1 MKKLLLFFGL
11 LVFTGAS
18 ALFAQV
24 RVITGTVTSSAEGEG
39 AIPGV
44 TIQVKG
50 TTIGALT
57 DLNGRY
63 AINVPTN
70 ATTLVFSYIGMK
82 TQEVEIGNR
91 SEINVVL
98 ESDLVGL
105 DEVVVTAMGVSRER
119 KSLGYSVQDV
129 SSDQIVRSG
138 NTNFAVALQGKV
150 AGLNITPT
158 SGMPGASSSIVIRGA
173 RSFSQNNQ
181 PLYVVDGQPIQGGG
195 GGGET
200 TSGSDETGRILD
212 LNPAD
217 IESINVLKGQAAS
230 ALYGIRAS
238 NGVIIITTKS
248 GSRNERGAPR
258 ITFNSINTFDQVSRT
273 PDYQT
278 TYSQG
283 SSGKF
288 NPRSSQAWGTKIA
301 NLPDDPTY
309 GGNNH
314 GHPGKYKVPQLAD
327 AGYAEE
333 DCWVTP
339 ATYNNWNDYFKTGFT
354 TQNNILLS
362 QAVDK
367 GNYAIGFGETTQDG
381 IALNTGLQRWNAK
394 ANASRDFGDHWKSGF
409 HANYSQVEVD
419 KLSIANDGS
428 LAGILAA
435 PPTYNMKGIPFHFP
449 GDPYKQIY
457 YRSLTF
463 DNPYWVAENNTF
475 YERTDRLFG
484 NTFLEYLTKLGEPF
498 DLNVRGQIGIDTYT
512 QAYETIWGLGH
523 KGTDPANSYVGESQY
538 RFTNTNAIGT
548 ATLNWRVTGNQTAT
562 LLLGA
567 EYNDNKSK
575 NVSASG
581 TGLNFGE
588 WQHVNNTATPSRSES
603 KGWSRS
609 VGFFGQVNWDYR
621 SLLFLGATGRYDIV
635 STMPSAN
642 RGFFYPSFSA
652 SFVPTSLNIFEN
664 YKWLS
669 FAKIRASYA
678 EVGQAGSYYEPYYSA
693 RTGYSNGWYATNSI
707 AIPYNGASAYGP
719 GSTLYDKNLV
729 PQNTR
734 SYELGIDLSFFN
746 NRFGFE
752 YTYSKQN
759 VKDQI
764 FAVPLAGSTGAD
776 QLVTNAGRLTT
787 DVNELVVN
795 IVPIEAGRFR
805 WDMNFNYMKMINMVD
820 ELAEGV
826 ESIFLGGFV
835 TPQVRAS
842 VGNTYPVI
850 YGSSFARD
858 KNGNILVIDDPS
870 SPYHGMPQTGAPGII
885 GEVTPDFILGA
896 NNTFT
901 YKNLSLSS
909 SFEWKHGGNMYSG
922 DNGLM
927 MYTYGVVTQTE
938 NREETFV
945 YKGYKPDGTP
955 NDIVRGGPNDPKAYQ
970 TLFDNVLG
978 DIDEAFIFE
987 NSFIKLR
994 DVSLKYTIP
1003 NRILSRATIGASV
1016 FARNI
1021 LIWTALPNLDPESSN
1036 GAGNAMGG
1044 FNRFSLPQTTSY
1056 GFSLDVTF

>member
-50 TTIGALT
+50 TTIGALS
-57 DLNGRY
+57 DVSGRY

-129 SSDQIVRSG
+129 SSDDIVRSG

-150 AGLNITPT
+150 AGLDITPT
-158 SGMPGASSSIVIRGA
+158 SGMPGASSSIIIRGA

-200 TSGSDETGRILD
+200 TSGADETGRILD

-248 GSRNERGAPR
+248 GARNERGAPR

-278 TYSQG
+278 IYAQG

-288 NPRSSQAWGTKIA
+288 NPRSSQAWGPKIVD
-301 NLPDDPTY
+301 LPNDPTY

-354 TQNNILLS
+354 TQNIILLS

-367 GNYAIGFGETTQDG
+367 GTYAIGFGETTQDG

-394 ANASRDFGDHWKSGF
+394 ANASRDFGNHWKSGF

-523 KGTDPANSYVGESQY
+523 KGTDPANSYVGQEHY

-548 ATLNWRVTGNQTAT
+548 ATLNWRVTSNQTAT

-575 NVSASG
+575 NVEASG

-652 SFVPTSLNIFEN
+652 SFVPTALNVFEN

-678 EVGQAGSYYEPYYSA
+678 EVGQAGSFYEPYYSA
-693 RTGYSNGWYATNSI
+693 ITGYSNGWYATNSI
-707 AIPYNGASAYGP
+707 TIPYNGASAYGP

-764 FAVPLAGSTGAD
+764 FAVPLAGSTGASE
-776 QLVTNAGRLTT
+776 LYTNAGRLTT

-795 IVPIEAGRFR
+795 IVPIETGKFR

-885 GEVTPDFILGA
+885 GEVTPDFILGF
-896 NNTFT
+896 NNNFT

-955 NDIVRGGPNDPKAYQ
+955 NDIVRGGPNDPGAYQ

-978 DIDEAFIFE
+978 DIDEAFIFD
-987 NSFIKLR
+987 NSFVKLR
-994 DVSLKYTIP
+994 DLSLKYTIP

-1056 GFSLDVTF
+1056 GFSLDITF

>member
-1 MKKLLLFFGL
+1 MKKIVIIFV
-11 LVFTGAS
+11 LVFATAVL
-18 ALFAQV
+18 ALGQTVQV
-24 RVITGTVTSSAEGEG
+24 TGTVTSQEDGLSL
-39 AIPGV
+39 PGV
-44 TIQVKG
+44 SVTVKG
-50 TTIGALT
+50 TTLGTLT
-57 DLNGRY
+57 DAGGRY
-63 AINVPTN
+63 SLSVPQGMN
-70 ATTLVFSYIGMK
+70 TLVFSFIGMK
-82 TQEVEIGNR
+82 AQEVPIQGR
-91 SEINVVL
+91 TRIDVILVP
-98 ESDLVGL
+98 DLVGL
-105 DEVVVTAMGVSRER
+105 DEIVVTAMGVSREK
-119 KSLGYSVQDV
+119 KSLGYAVQDI
-129 SSDQIVRSG
+129 SSEEISRSG

-150 AGLNITPT
+150 AGLDITPT
-158 SGMPGASSSIVIRGA
+158 SGMPGASSSIIIRGA
-173 RSFSQNNQ
+173 RSFSGNNQ
-181 PLYVVDGQPIQGGG
+181 PLYVVDGQPIVGGG
-195 GGGET
+195 GGGST
-200 TSGSDETGRILD
+200 TGGSDGTGRILD

-238 NGVIIITTKS
+238 NGVIVITTKS
-248 GSRNERGAPR
+248 GTRNEKGAPT
-258 ITFNSINTFDQVSRT
+258 ISFNTVNTFDEVSRT

-283 SSGKF
+283 SSGNY
-288 NPRSSQAWGTKIA
+288 NPRSSMSWGMKIED
-301 NLPDDPTY
+301 LPDHPTY

-314 GHPGKYKVPQLAD
+314 GYPGKFYVPQLAD

-333 DCWVTP
+333 DRWVTP
-339 ATYNNWNDYFKTGFT
+339 AIYNNWDEYFKTGFT
-354 TQNNILLS
+354 TQNNILLT
-362 QAVDK
+362 QAIDK

-394 ANASRDFGDHWKSGF
+394 ANASRDFGNHWKSGF
-409 HANYSQVEVD
+409 HVNYSQVEVD

-428 LAGILAA
+428 LAGVLAA
-435 PPTYNMKGIPFHFP
+435 PATYNLKGIPFNFP
-449 GDPYKQIY
+449 GDPYRQIY

-463 DNPYWVAENNTF
+463 DNPYWVAENNTSF
-475 YERTDRLFG
+475 ERTDRVFG
-484 NTFLEYLTKLGEPF
+484 NTFLEYLTGLGESM
-498 DLNVRGQIGIDTYT
+498 DLNIRGQIGIDSYT
-512 QAYETIWGLGH
+512 QASETIWGLGH
-523 KGTDPANSYVGESQY
+523 KGSDPGNSYVGESQY

-548 ATLNWRVTGNQTAT
+548 ANLNWRVTDNQTAT

-588 WQHVNNTATPSRSES
+588 WQHVNNTATPSKSES
-603 KGWSRS
+603 KGWSRT
-609 VGFFGQVNWDYR
+609 VGFFGQLNWDYKA
-621 SLLFLGATGRYDIV
+621 LFFLGATGRYDIV

-652 SFVPTSLNIFEN
+652 SFVPSSLAFMEDLN
-664 YKWLS
+664 WLS

-678 EVGQAGSYYEPYYSA
+678 EVGQAGSYYDPYYSSIS
-693 RTGYSNGWYATNSI
+693 GYSNGWYASNSI
-707 AIPYNGASAYGP
+707 TIPYNGASAYAP
-719 GSTLYDKNLV
+719 GSTLYDENLK

-746 NRFGFE
+746 NRFGIE

-764 FAVPLAGSTGAD
+764 FSVPLAGSTGASS
-776 QLVTNAGRLTT
+776 LVTNAGRLST

-795 IVPIEAGRFR
+795 IVPVEAGGFR
-805 WDMNFNYMKMINMVD
+805 WDMHFNFMKMVNVVE

-850 YGSSFARD
+850 YGSAFARD
-858 KNGNILVIDDPS
+858 ANGNILVVDDPS

-896 NNTFT
+896 LNSFS
-901 YKNLSLSS
+901 YKNITLNA
-909 SFEWKHGGNMYSG
+909 SFEWKQGGSMYSG

-927 MYTYGVVTQTE
+927 MYVYGVTAQTE

-945 YKGYKPDGTP
+945 YDGYKPDGTP
-955 NDIVRGGPNDPKAYQ
+955 NDIVRGGPNDPRAYEN
-970 TLFDNVLG
+970 LCSNVLG
-978 DIDEAFIFE
+978 NIDEAYIFD
-987 NSFIKLR
+987 NSFVKLR
-994 DVSLKYTIP
+994 DVSLRYALP
-1003 NRILSRATIGASV
+1003 NRILKTANIGASV

-1056 GFSLDVTF
+1056 GISLDITF

>member
-11 LVFTGAS
+11 LVFTGTS

-283 SSGKF
+283 SSGRF

-498 DLNVRGQIGIDTYT
+498 DLNVRGQVGIDTYT

-1044 FNRFSLPQTTSY
+1044 FNRISLPQTTSY

>member
-1 MKKLLLFFGL
+1 MKKIFMIFV
-11 LVFTGAS
+11 LVFATA
-18 ALFAQV
+18 ALALGQTVQV
-24 RVITGTVTSSAEGEG
+24 TGTVTSQEDGLSL
-39 AIPGV
+39 PGV
-44 TIQVKG
+44 SVTVKG
-50 TTIGALT
+50 TTIGTLT
-57 DLNGRY
+57 DAGGRY
-63 AINVPTN
+63 SLSVPQGMN
-70 ATTLVFSYIGMK
+70 TLVFSFIGMK
-82 TQEVEIGNR
+82 AQEVPIEGRTRID
-91 SEINVVL
+91 IILVP
-98 ESDLVGL
+98 DLVGL
-105 DEVVVTAMGVSRER
+105 DEVVVTAMGVSREK
-119 KSLGYSVQDV
+119 KSLGYAVQDI
-129 SSDQIVRSG
+129 SSDEISRSG

-150 AGLNITPT
+150 AGLDITPT
-158 SGMPGASSSIVIRGA
+158 SGMPGASSSIIIRGA
-173 RSFSQNNQ
+173 RSFEGNNQ
-181 PLYVVDGQPIQGGG
+181 PLYVVDGQPIVGGG
-195 GGGET
+195 GGGST
-200 TSGSDETGRILD
+200 TGGSDETGRVLD

-238 NGVIIITTKS
+238 NGVIVITTKS
-248 GSRNERGAPR
+248 GTRNEKGAPR
-258 ITFNSINTFDQVSRT
+258 ISFNTINTFDEVSRT

-283 SSGKF
+283 SSRAYS
-288 NPRSSQAWGTKIA
+288 PRSSQSWGMKIED
-301 NLPDDPTY
+301 LPDHPTY

-314 GHPGKYKVPQLAD
+314 GYPGKYYVPQLAD

-339 ATYNNWNDYFKTGFT
+339 AVYNNWDEYFKTGFT
-354 TQNNILLS
+354 TQNNVLLS
-362 QAVDK
+362 QAVDQ

-394 ANASRDFGDHWKSGF
+394 ANASREFGEHWKSGF
-409 HANYSQVEVD
+409 HVNYSQVEVD

-435 PPTYNMKGIPFHFP
+435 PPTYNLKGIPYNFP

-463 DNPYWVAENNTF
+463 DNPYWVAENNTS

-484 NTFLEYLTKLGEPF
+484 NTFLEYLTKLGESI

-512 QAYETIWGLGH
+512 QAGETIWGLGH
-523 KGTDPANSYVGESQY
+523 KGSDPANSYVGESQY

-548 ATLNWRVTGNQTAT
+548 ANLNWRITGSQTAS

-588 WQHVNNTATPSRSES
+588 WQHVNNTATPSKSES

-609 VGFFGQVNWDYR
+609 VGFFGQVNWDYKA
-621 SLLFLGATGRYDIV
+621 LVFLGATGRYDIV

-652 SFVPTSLNIFEN
+652 SFVPTSLDVFSNS
-664 YKWLS
+664 KWLS

-678 EVGQAGSYYEPYYSA
+678 EVGQAGNYYEPYYSSI
-693 RTGYSNGWYATNSI
+693 TGYSNGWYATNSI
-707 AIPYNGASAYGP
+707 SIPYNGASAYGP
-719 GSTLYDKNLV
+719 GSTLYDENLV

-746 NRFGFE
+746 NRIGFE

-764 FAVPLAGSTGAD
+764 FSVPLAGSTGASE
-776 QLVTNAGRLTT
+776 LVTNAGRLST

-795 IVPIEAGRFR
+795 LVPVEAGAFR
-805 WDMNFNYMKMINMVD
+805 WDMHFNFMKMVNVVE

-842 VGNTYPVI
+842 VGDTYPVI

-858 KNGNILVIDDPS
+858 DNGNILVTDDPS

-896 NNTFT
+896 NNTFS
-901 YKNLSLSS
+901 YKNISLSS
-909 SFEWKHGGNMYSG
+909 SFEWKQGGSMYSG

-927 MYTYGVVTQTE
+927 MYTYAVVKQTE

-945 YKGYKPDGTP
+945 YDGYKPDGTP
-955 NDIVRGGPNDPKAYQ
+955 NDIVRGGPNDPGAYQ

-978 DIDEAFIFE
+978 NIDEAFIFD

-1003 NRILSRATIGASV
+1003 NRILNKATIGASV

-1056 GFSLDVTF
+1056 GFGLDITF

>member
-575 NVSASG
+575 NVEASG

>member
-50 TTIGALT
+50 TTIGALS
-57 DLNGRY
+57 DVSGRY

-129 SSDQIVRSG
+129 SSDDIVRSG

-150 AGLNITPT
+150 AGLDITPT
-158 SGMPGASSSIVIRGA
+158 SGMPGASSSIIIRGA

-200 TSGSDETGRILD
+200 TSGADETGRILD

-248 GSRNERGAPR
+248 GARNERGAPR

-278 TYSQG
+278 IYAQG

-288 NPRSSQAWGTKIA
+288 NPRSSQAWGPKIVD
-301 NLPDDPTY
+301 LPNDPTY

-367 GNYAIGFGETTQDG
+367 GTYAIGFGETTQDG

-394 ANASRDFGDHWKSGF
+394 ANASRDFGNHWKSGF

-523 KGTDPANSYVGESQY
+523 KGTDPANSYVGQEHY

-548 ATLNWRVTGNQTAT
+548 ATLNWRVTSNQTAT

-575 NVSASG
+575 NVAASG

-652 SFVPTSLNIFEN
+652 SFVPTALNVFEN

-707 AIPYNGASAYGP
+707 TIPYNGASAYGP

-885 GEVTPDFILGA
+885 GEVTPDFILGF
-896 NNTFT
+896 NNNFT

-909 SFEWKHGGNMYSG
+909 SIEWKQGGSMYSG

-927 MYTYGVVTQTE
+927 MYTYGVVTQTA
-938 NREETFV
+938 NRDETFV
-945 YKGYKPDGTP
+945 YNGYKPDGTP
-955 NDIVRGGPNDPKAYQ
+955 NDIVRGGPNDPGAYQ

-978 DIDEAFIFE
+978 DIDEAFIFD
-987 NSFIKLR
+987 NSFVKLR
-994 DVSLKYTIP
+994 DLSLKYTIP

-1044 FNRFSLPQTTSY
+1044 FNRFSLP
-1056 GFSLDVTF
+1056 

>member
-1 MKKLLLFFGL
+1 MKKILMIFV
-11 LVFTGAS
+11 LVMATVA
-18 ALFAQV
+18 
-24 RVITGTVTSSAEGEG
+24 ITVGQTVQISGTVTSQEDGLPL
-39 AIPGV
+39 PGV
-44 TIQVKG
+44 SVTVKG
-50 TTIGALT
+50 TTLGALT
-57 DLNGRY
+57 DAGGRY
-63 AINVPTN
+63 SLSVPQEMN
-70 ATTLVFSYIGMK
+70 TLIFSFIGMA
-82 TQEVEIGNR
+82 TQEVPIQGR
-91 SEINVVL
+91 TRIDIIL

-105 DEVVVTAMGVSRER
+105 DEVVVTAMGVSREK
-119 KSLGYSVQDV
+119 KSLGYSVQEI
-129 SSDQIVRSG
+129 SSDEISRSG

-150 AGLNITPT
+150 AGLDITPT

-173 RSFSQNNQ
+173 RSFSGNNQ
-181 PLYVVDGQPIQGGG
+181 PLYVVDGQPIVGGG
-195 GGGET
+195 GGGST
-200 TSGSDETGRILD
+200 TSGSDDTGRILD

-238 NGVIIITTKS
+238 NGVIVITTKS
-248 GSRNERGAPR
+248 GSRNAKGAPV
-258 ITFNSINTFDQVSRT
+258 ITFNSINTFDEVSRT

-283 SSGKF
+283 SGGTYS
-288 NPRSSQAWGTKIA
+288 PTSSQSWGMKIED
-301 NLPDDPTY
+301 LPDHPTY

-314 GHPGKYKVPQLAD
+314 GYPGKFYVPQLAQ

-339 ATYNNWNDYFKTGFT
+339 AIYNNWDDYFKTGFT
-354 TQNNILLS
+354 TQNNVLLS

-381 IALNTGLQRWNAK
+381 IGLNTGLQRWNAK
-394 ANASRDFGDHWKSGF
+394 ASASRDFGNHWKSGF
-409 HANYSQVEVD
+409 HVNYSQVSVD

-428 LAGILAA
+428 LAGVLAA
-435 PPTYNMKGIPFHFP
+435 PATYNLKEYPYHYP
-449 GDPYKQIY
+449 GDPYRQIY

-475 YERTDRLFG
+475 YERTDRVFG
-484 NTFLEYLTKLGEPF
+484 NTFLEFLTHLGGSF
-498 DLNVRGQIGIDTYT
+498 DLNVRGQIGIDSYT
-512 QAYETIWGLGH
+512 RASETIWGLGH
-523 KGTDPANSYVGESQY
+523 KGMDPANSYVGESQY
-538 RFTNTNAIGT
+538 RFTNTNGIGT
-548 ATLNWRVTGNQTAT
+548 ATLNWRITSNQTAS
-562 LLLGA
+562 LLLGT

-588 WQHVNNTATPSRSES
+588 WQHVENTASPSRTED
-603 KGWSRS
+603 KGWSRT
-609 VGFFGQVNWDYR
+609 VGFFGQLNWDYKA
-621 SLLFLGATGRYDIV
+621 LLFLGATGRYDIV

-652 SFVPTSLNIFEN
+652 SFVPTSLAALEN
-664 YKWLS
+664 LPWLS
-669 FAKIRASYA
+669 YGKVRASYA

-693 RTGYSNGWYATNSI
+693 VSGYSNGWYNTNSVV
-707 AIPYNGASAYGP
+707 IPYNGASAYAP
-719 GSTLYDKNLV
+719 GSTLYDENLK

-734 SYELGIDLSFFN
+734 SWELGIDLSLFN

-764 FAVPLAGSTGAD
+764 FSVPLAGSTGASS
-776 QLVTNAGRLTT
+776 LVTNAGRLST

-795 IVPIEAGRFR
+795 IVPVEARDFR
-805 WDMNFNYMKMINMVD
+805 WDMHFNFMKMINVVE

-850 YGSSFARD
+850 YGVAFARD
-858 KNGNILVIDDPS
+858 DEGHILVVDDPS
-870 SPYHGMPQTGAPGII
+870 SPYHGMPETGAPGII

-896 NNTFT
+896 TNAFT
-901 YKNLSLSS
+901 YKTLTLSA
-909 SFEWKHGGNMYSG
+909 SFEWKQGGSMYSG
-922 DNGLM
+922 DGGLM
-927 MYTYGVVTQTE
+927 MYTYAVVSQTE

-945 YKGYKPDGTP
+945 YDGYKPDGTP
-955 NDIVRGGPNDPKAYQ
+955 NDIVRGGPNDQGAYQ

-978 DIDEAFIFE
+978 GIDEAFIFD
-987 NSFIKLR
+987 NSFVKLR
-994 DVSLKYTIP
+994 EVSLRYTLP
-1003 NRILSRATIGASV
+1003 GRIMGIANIGASV
-1016 FARNI
+1016 FARNV

-1056 GFSLDVTF
+1056 GFGLDVTF

>member
-1 MKKLLLFFGL
+1 MKKIFMIFVLAFATAVL
-11 LVFTGAS
+11 
-18 ALFAQV
+18 ALGQTVQV
-24 RVITGTVTSSAEGEG
+24 TGTVTSQEDGLSL
-39 AIPGV
+39 PGV
-44 TIQVKG
+44 SVTVKG
-50 TTIGALT
+50 TTIGTLT
-57 DLNGRY
+57 DAGGRY
-63 AINVPTN
+63 SLSVPQGMN
-70 ATTLVFSYIGMK
+70 TLVFSFIGMK
-82 TQEVEIGNR
+82 TQEVPIEGRTRID
-91 SEINVVL
+91 IILVP
-98 ESDLVGL
+98 DLVGL
-105 DEVVVTAMGVSRER
+105 DEVVVTAMGVSREK
-119 KSLGYSVQDV
+119 KSLGYAVQDI
-129 SSDQIVRSG
+129 SSDEISRSG

-150 AGLNITPT
+150 AGLDITPT
-158 SGMPGASSSIVIRGA
+158 SGMPGASSSIIIRGA
-173 RSFSQNNQ
+173 RSFEGNNQ
-181 PLYVVDGQPIQGGG
+181 PLYVVDGQPIVGGG
-195 GGGET
+195 GGGST
-200 TSGSDETGRILD
+200 TSGSDGTGRVLD

-238 NGVIIITTKS
+238 NGVIVITTKS
-248 GSRNERGAPR
+248 GTRNEKGAPR
-258 ITFNSINTFDQVSRT
+258 ISFNTINTFDEVSRT

-283 SSGKF
+283 SSGRYS
-288 NPRSSQAWGTKIA
+288 PRSSQSWGTKIE

-309 GGNNH
+309 GGNSK
-314 GHPGKYKVPQLAD
+314 GYPGKYKVPQLVD
-327 AGYAEE
+327 AGYDEA
-333 DCWVTP
+333 DTWVTP
-339 ATYNNWNDYFKTGFT
+339 AVYNNWDEYFKTGFT

-394 ANASRDFGDHWKSGF
+394 ANASREFGEHWKSGF
-409 HANYSQVEVD
+409 HVNYAQVEVD

-435 PPTYNMKGIPFHFP
+435 PPTYNLKGIPYNFP

-463 DNPYWVAENNTF
+463 DNPYWVAENNTS

-484 NTFLEYLTKLGEPF
+484 NTFLEYLTKLGESLN
-498 DLNVRGQIGIDTYT
+498 LNVRGQIGIDTYT
-512 QAYETIWGLGH
+512 QASETIWGLGH

-548 ATLNWRVTGNQTAT
+548 ANLNWRVTGNQTAS

-588 WQHVNNTATPSRSES
+588 WQHVNNTATPSKSES

-609 VGFFGQVNWDYR
+609 VGFFGQVNWDYKA
-621 SLLFLGATGRYDIV
+621 LVFLGATGRYDIV

-652 SFVPTSLNIFEN
+652 SFVPTSLNIFAN
-664 YKWLS
+664 SNWLS

-678 EVGQAGSYYEPYYSA
+678 EVGQAGSFYEPYYSA
-693 RTGYSNGWYATNSI
+693 VTGYSNGWYATNSI
-707 AIPYNGASAYGP
+707 SIPYNGASAYGP
-719 GSTLYDKNLV
+719 GSTLYDENLV

-746 NRFGFE
+746 NRIGLE

-764 FAVPLAGSTGAD
+764 FSVPLAGSTGASE
-776 QLVTNAGRLTT
+776 LVTNAGRLST

-795 IVPIEAGRFR
+795 IVPVEAGAFR
-805 WDMNFNYMKMINMVD
+805 WDMHFNFMKMVNVVE

-858 KNGNILVIDDPS
+858 DNGNILVVDDPS

-896 NNTFT
+896 NNTFS
-901 YKNLSLSS
+901 YKNISLSS
-909 SFEWKHGGNMYSG
+909 SFEWKQGGSMYSG

-927 MYTYGVVTQTE
+927 MYTYAVVTQTE

-945 YKGYKPDGTP
+945 YDGYKPDGTP
-955 NDIVRGGPNDPKAYQ
+955 NDIVRGGPNDPGAYQ

-978 DIDEAFIFE
+978 DIDEAFIFD

-1003 NRILSRATIGASV
+1003 NRILNKATIGASV

-1056 GFSLDVTF
+1056 GFGLDITF

>member
-1 MKKLLLFFGL
+1 MKKIVIIFV
-11 LVFTGAS
+11 LVFATA
-18 ALFAQV
+18 ALSLGQTVQV
-24 RVITGTVTSSAEGEG
+24 TGTVTSQEDGLSL
-39 AIPGV
+39 PGV
-44 TIQVKG
+44 AVTVKG
-50 TTIGALT
+50 ATLGTLT
-57 DLNGRY
+57 DADGRY
-63 AINVPTN
+63 SLSVPQGMN
-70 ATTLVFSYIGMK
+70 TLVFSFIGMK
-82 TQEVEIGNR
+82 TQEVPIQGR
-91 SEINVVL
+91 TRIDVILVP
-98 ESDLVGL
+98 DLVGL
-105 DEVVVTAMGVSRER
+105 DEIVVTAMGVSREK
-119 KSLGYSVQDV
+119 KSLGYAVQDI
-129 SSDQIVRSG
+129 SSEEISRTG

-150 AGLNITPT
+150 AGLDITPT
-158 SGMPGASSSIVIRGA
+158 SGMPGASSSIIIRGA
-173 RSFSQNNQ
+173 RSFEGNNQ
-181 PLYVVDGQPIQGGG
+181 PLYVVDGQPIVGGG
-195 GGGET
+195 GGGST
-200 TSGSDETGRILD
+200 TGGADGTGRILD

-238 NGVIIITTKS
+238 NGVIVITTKS
-248 GSRNERGAPR
+248 GTRNEKGAPT
-258 ITFNSINTFDQVSRT
+258 ISFNTVNTFDEVSRT

-283 SSGKF
+283 SSRTYS
-288 NPRSSQAWGTKIA
+288 PTSSQSWGMRIED
-301 NLPDDPTY
+301 LPDHPTY

-314 GHPGKYKVPQLAD
+314 GYPGKYRVPQLAQ

-333 DCWVTP
+333 DQWVTP
-339 ATYNNWNDYFKTGFT
+339 AVYNNWDEYFKTGFT

-394 ANASRDFGDHWKSGF
+394 ANASREFGEHWKSGF
-409 HANYSQVEVD
+409 HVNYSQVEVD

-428 LAGILAA
+428 LAGVLAA
-435 PPTYNMKGIPFHFP
+435 PPTYNLKGIPYNYP
-449 GDPYKQIY
+449 GDPYRQIY

-463 DNPYWVAENNTF
+463 DNPYWVAENNTSF
-475 YERTDRLFG
+475 ERTDRVFG
-484 NTFLEYLTKLGEPF
+484 NTFLEYLTGLGESM

-512 QAYETIWGLGH
+512 QASETIWGLGH
-523 KGTDPANSYVGESQY
+523 KGSDPGNSYVGESQY

-548 ATLNWRVTGNQTAT
+548 ANLNWRVTDNQTAT

-575 NVSASG
+575 NVEASG

-588 WQHVNNTATPSRSES
+588 WQHVNNTATPSKTES
-603 KGWSRS
+603 KGWSRQ
-609 VGFFGQVNWDYR
+609 VGFFGQLNWDYKA
-621 SLLFLGATGRYDIV
+621 LFFLGATGRYDIV

-652 SFVPTSLNIFEN
+652 SFVPSSLAALEN
-664 YKWLS
+664 LNWLS

-678 EVGQAGSYYEPYYSA
+678 EVGQAGSYYDPYYSA
-693 RTGYSNGWYATNSI
+693 ISGYSNGWYASNSI
-707 AIPYNGASAYGP
+707 TIPYNGASAYGP
-719 GSTLYDKNLV
+719 GSTLYDENLK

-746 NRFGFE
+746 NRFGIE

-764 FAVPLAGSTGAD
+764 FSVPLAGSTGASS
-776 QLVTNAGRLTT
+776 LVTNAGRLST

-795 IVPIEAGRFR
+795 IVPVEVGGFR
-805 WDMNFNYMKMINMVD
+805 WDMHFNFMKMVNIVE

-850 YGSSFARD
+850 YGTSFARD
-858 KNGNILVIDDPS
+858 ANGNILVTDDPS

-896 NNTFT
+896 LNSFS
-901 YKNLSLSS
+901 YKNITLNA
-909 SFEWKHGGNMYSG
+909 SFEWKQGGSMYSG

-927 MYTYGVVTQTE
+927 MYTYAVVSQTE

-945 YKGYKPDGTP
+945 YDGYKPDGTP
-955 NDIVRGGPNDPKAYQ
+955 NDIVRGGPNDPGAYQ
-970 TLFDNVLG
+970 TLFDNVMG
-978 DIDEAFIFE
+978 DIDEAFIFD

-994 DVSLKYTIP
+994 DVSLRYALP
-1003 NRILSRATIGASV
+1003 NRILSKANIGASV

-1056 GFSLDVTF
+1056 GISLDITF

>member
-50 TTIGALT
+50 TTIGALS
-57 DLNGRY
+57 DVSGRY

-129 SSDQIVRSG
+129 SSDDIVRSG

-150 AGLNITPT
+150 AGLDITPT
-158 SGMPGASSSIVIRGA
+158 SGMPGASSSIIIRGA

-200 TSGSDETGRILD
+200 TSGADETGRILD

-248 GSRNERGAPR
+248 GARNERGAPR

-288 NPRSSQAWGTKIA
+288 NPKSSQAWGTKIA

-367 GNYAIGFGETTQDG
+367 GTYAIGFGETTQDG

-394 ANASRDFGDHWKSGF
+394 ANASRDFGNHWKSGF

-523 KGTDPANSYVGESQY
+523 KGTDPANSYVGQEHY

-548 ATLNWRVTGNQTAT
+548 ATLNWRVTSNQTAT

-575 NVSASG
+575 NVEASG

-652 SFVPTSLNIFEN
+652 SFVPTALNVFEN

-678 EVGQAGSYYEPYYSA
+678 EVGQAGSFYEPYYSA
-693 RTGYSNGWYATNSI
+693 ITGYSNGWYATNSI
-707 AIPYNGASAYGP
+707 TIPYNGASAYGP

-764 FAVPLAGSTGAD
+764 FAVPLAGSTGASE
-776 QLVTNAGRLTT
+776 LYTNAGRLTT

-795 IVPIEAGRFR
+795 IVPIETGKFR

-909 SFEWKHGGNMYSG
+909 SIEWKQGGSMYSG

-978 DIDEAFIFE
+978 DIDEAFIFD
-987 NSFIKLR
+987 NSFVKLR
-994 DVSLKYTIP
+994 DLSLKYTIP

-1056 GFSLDVTF
+1056 GFSLDITF

>member
-1 MKKLLLFFGL
+1 
-11 LVFTGAS
+11 
-18 ALFAQV
+18 
-24 RVITGTVTSSAEGEG
+24 
-39 AIPGV
+39 
-44 TIQVKG
+44 
-50 TTIGALT
+50 
-57 DLNGRY
+57 
-63 AINVPTN
+63 
-70 ATTLVFSYIGMK
+70 
-82 TQEVEIGNR
+82 
-91 SEINVVL
+91 
-98 ESDLVGL
+98 
-105 DEVVVTAMGVSRER
+105 MGVSRER

-498 DLNVRGQIGIDTYT
+498 DLNVRGQVGIDTYT